1 MSIGRLTCGRQEG
14 EEKDGIQNVAHD
26 YRVVF
31 AQDRIRYVMVGCCMR
46 VDGGPLLYRLFEIT
60 TDVCT

>member
-1 MSIGRLTCGRQEG
+1 MFIGRLTCGRQEG

-26 YRVVF
+26 SRLVF

-46 VDGGPLLYRLFEIT
+46 VDGGPL
-60 TDVCT
+60 